1 MNRNVTKTVTHH
13 ILPCL
18 GLLIVEA
25 VYLVELDEYATV
37 VSTDINNGKIYTDK
51 GYCYPSGV
59 IKWPWELEQKEEG
72 DKQ

>member
-1 MNRNVTKTVTHH
+1 MRVHPGDK
-13 ILPCL
+13 LQ
-18 GLLIVEA
+18 
-25 VYLVELDEYATV
+25 LVELEDYATV

-51 GYCYPSGV
+51 GYCYLPDV